1 MERVVINEST
11 EDENISL
18 EKQEAMQEE
27 ARQQKGQAE
36 ERPQWLDDKFKSP
49 EELAKAYNEL
59 QSKLGENTQP
69 TDEEEPTKPA
79 EENSNEAEADSEPA
93 PKMDKAIDKATNEYS
108 ERGELSDKTF
118 IALEKAGL
126 PREMVET
133 YLRGQEAIA
142 LGQAAEVQEVVGG
155 NANYNA
161 MTEWAGENLSD
172 GDVNAFNSIVEGSS
186 ADQAKMA
193 VKGLYA
199 QFLASGGQPPE
210 LMQGATSGTGVKPYS
225 STAQI
230 TEAMKDARY
239 KNDPAFR
246 ASVEQRL
253 AVSDVF

>member
-18 EKQEAMQEE
+18 EKQEAMQAE
-27 ARQQKGQAE
+27 ARQQSGGAE

-59 QSKLGENTQP
+59 QSKLGENTP
-69 TDEEEPTKPA
+69 TNESETTEPT
-79 EENSNEAEADSEPA
+79 EENPSEAETDNEPS
-93 PKMDKAIDKATNEYS
+93 PQMDKAISKANSEYD

-126 PREMVET
+126 PRDMVET
-133 YLRGQEAIA
+133 YIRGQEAIA
-142 LGQAAEVQEVVGG
+142 LGQASEVQETVGG
-155 NANYNA
+155 NANYSA

-172 GDVNAFNSIVEGSS
+172 GDVDAFNAIVEGASV
-186 ADQAKMA
+186 DQAKVA

-199 QFLASGGQPPE
+199 QFLAAGGKPPQ
-210 LMQGATSGTGVKPYS
+210 LMQGGTSGTGVKPYS

-253 AVSDVF
+253 AVSDIF

>member
-18 EKQEAMQEE
+18 EKQEAMQAE
-27 ARQQKGQAE
+27 ARQQSGGAE

-59 QSKLGENTQP
+59 QSKLGENTP
-69 TDEEEPTKPA
+69 TNESETTEPT
-79 EENSNEAEADSEPA
+79 EENPSEAETDNEPS
-93 PKMDKAIDKATNEYS
+93 PQMDKAISKANSEYD

-126 PREMVET
+126 PRDMVET
-133 YLRGQEAIA
+133 YIRGQEAIA
-142 LGQAAEVQEVVGG
+142 LGQAAEVQDTVGG
-155 NANYNA
+155 NANYSA

-172 GDVNAFNSIVEGSS
+172 GDVDAFNAIVEGASV
-186 ADQAKMA
+186 DQAKMA

-199 QFLASGGQPPE
+199 QFLAAGGKPPQ
-210 LMQGATSGTGVKPYS
+210 LMQGGTSGTGVKPYS

>member
-18 EKQEAMQEE
+18 ERQEAMQAE
-27 ARQQKGQAE
+27 AQQQKQGQTD
-36 ERPQWLDDKFKSP
+36 ERPQWLDEKFKSP

-59 QSKLGENTQP
+59 QSKLGDKAPQIETEDNPLKDVSDMET
-69 TDEEEPTKPA
+69 T
-79 EENSNEAEADSEPA
+79 
-93 PKMDKAIDKATNEYS
+93 PKMDKAIGRATEEYS

-126 PREMVET
+126 PRDMVET
-133 YLRGQEAIA
+133 YLRGQEAIQ
-142 LGQAAEVQEVVGG
+142 LGHAAEIQGAVGG

-172 GDVNAFNSIVEGSS
+172 SDVNGFNAIVENGST
-186 ADQAKMA
+186 DQARMA

-199 QFLASGGQPPE
+199 QFLSAGGQPPQ
-210 LMQGATSGTGVKPYS
+210 LMQGATNGTGVKPYS

-239 KNDPAFR
+239 KKDPAYR
-246 ASVEQRL
+246 SSVEQRL
-253 AVSDVF
+253 AVSDLF

>member
-18 EKQEAMQEE
+18 EKQEAMQAE
-27 ARQQKGQAE
+27 ARQQSGGAE

-59 QSKLGENTQP
+59 QSKLGENTP
-69 TDEEEPTKPA
+69 TNESATTEPI
-79 EENSNEAEADSEPA
+79 EENPSEAETDNEPS
-93 PKMDKAIDKATNEYS
+93 PQMDKAINKANSEYD

-126 PREMVET
+126 PRDMVET
-133 YLRGQEAIA
+133 YIRGQEAIA
-142 LGQAAEVQEVVGG
+142 LGQASEVQDAVGG
-155 NANYNA
+155 NANYSA

-172 GDVNAFNSIVEGSS
+172 GDVDAFNAIVEGSS
-186 ADQAKMA
+186 VDQAKMA

-199 QFLASGGQPPE
+199 QFLGAGGKPPQ
-210 LMQGATSGTGVKPYS
+210 LMQGGTSGTGVKPYS